1 MNPLQ
6 KLFTTATIAALIFGF
21 IISIVSFSMGVSLET
36 SAAFSENFAE
46 NPAATLG
53 KSLVFVY
60 AYQMVTP
67 AIDYDWFGDENKHV
81 PFIEEFPLPDSRDLL
96 VLVPFWL
103 GLLFVAR
110 QLKKLGLPFWKLA
123 LIIFALFVVGTLLFW
138 MIYKLVAY
146 MIMNSVAAE
155 IGFAKADLLTTR
167 QAEFD
172 NISASMGLKNY
183 LTMIGVFSVV
193 LFYSLMSA
201 RKKDES

>member
-21 IISIVSFSMGVSLET
+21 VISIVSFSMGVSPET
-36 SAAFSENFAE
+36 SSAFSANLAE
-46 NPAATLG
+46 NPAGTLG
-53 KSLVFVY
+53 KGLVFVY

-67 AIDYDWFGDENKHV
+67 AKDYDWFGDPEKHT

-103 GLLFVAR
+103 GLLVVAR
-110 QLKKLGLPFWKLA
+110 QLKKLGLPYWKLA
-123 LIIFALFVVGTLLFW
+123 LIVFILFVVGTLLFW
-138 MIYKLVAY
+138 MLYKLVAY
-146 MIMNSVAAE
+146 MIMTQVASE
-155 IGFAKADLLTTR
+155 IGFAKADLLMTR

-172 NISASMGLKNY
+172 NISASMGMKNY

-193 LFYSLMSA
+193 LLYSLLSA
-201 RKKDES
+201 RKKDEP